1 MNLSRIAAA
10 LTAVALGLAGQP
22 ARAAETGEPIA
33 CVRQGSVTT
42 TPGLTFTAQDFTFDE
57 RGTLTCRGTAGT
69 ALTAKVS
76 VRRADMRAH
85 GSCAF
90 ATFDGLFTAE
100 WSDGTTSRGRGVGTV
115 IPPVATAKGEFTDGR
130 FAGRTFT
137 TRVLLMPRDPELCAS
152 AGVTEIGYVGEL
164 AG

>member
-10 LTAVALGLAGQP
+10 LTVTALGSAGQP
-22 ARAAETGEPIA
+22 ARAAENAEPIVCA
-33 CVRQGSVTT
+33 RQGSVTT

-57 RGTLTCRGTAGT
+57 RGLLTCRGPAGIS
-69 ALTAKVS
+69 LTAKVS

-100 WSDGTTSRGRGVGTV
+100 WSDGTSSRGRGVGTV
-115 IPPVATAKGEFTDGR
+115 IPPIATANGRFTDGR
-130 FAGRTFT
+130 FPGRTFT
-137 TRVLLMPRDPELCAS
+137 TRVLLMPRDPQLCAT
-152 AGVTEIGYVGEL
+152 AGVTEIGYVGDL